1 MPRPITAVI
10 HQDALLHN
18 LNVARQFM
26 PQSKVFT
33 VVKAN
38 AYGHGIERVYDAFK
52 SADGFALL
60 DIDEAKR
67 LRTSGWTGP
76 ILLLEGIFSADDLLD
91 CEKYQLSFSLH
102 NEDQVN
108 WLEQFQSQSIKDNP
122 AQTQF
127 DVFLKMNTGMNRLG
141 FKPDAYRAMWQR
153 LKQVDMVK
161 SITHM
166 MHFSD
171 ADGER
176 LGQSGIAYQQAI
188 FEQTIQDLDGERS
201 VSNSAAILRH
211 SQDLRSDYI
220 RSGIMLYGSSPD
232 YPTHSIQDWNLK
244 PSMSLRSEIIAIQDL
259 QPSETVGYGSKFTAT
274 QAMKIGI
281 VACGYADGYQR
292 ISMDAPVL
300 VNSVRT
306 QTIGRVS
313 MDMLAVDL
321 THIPDAR
328 VGSEVVLWGQSS
340 NGTVLPIDEVAA
352 SSGTVGYELMCGV
365 TARVNFKISK

>member
-67 LRTSGWTGP
+67 LRTSGWIGP

-141 FKPDAYRAMWQR
+141 FKPDVYRAMWQR
-153 LKQVDMVK
+153 LKQFDMVK

-292 ISMDAPVL
+292 ISTDAPVL

>member
-108 WLEQFQSQSIKDNP
+108 WLEQFQSQSLKDNP

-141 FKPDAYRAMWQR
+141 FKPDTYRAMWQR
-153 LKQVDMVK
+153 LKQFDVVK